1 MSDTGKTGYRNVKEA
16 VLSRIRAR
24 SWLPGHAIP
33 SEVELAEEFG
43 VARGT
48 VNRAMLELMD
58 EGVIVRKR
66 KAGTRVALSPVRQA
80 RLEIPLVRAEIEATG
95 AAYRYERL
103 SHEIVEAPE
112 WLAERLS
119 LGQHAKVVHVRC
131 LHFAD
136 REPFQFED
144 RWINIDVVPEAE
156 DEPFIDTNP
165 NEWLVR
171 TVPFTDAEFAFQA
184 AAADT
189 GLSSVLEIKKGEP
202 VFVSERTT
210 WLAGK
215 PVTFARM
222 YLRKSYRMV
231 SRI

>member
-1 MSDTGKTGYRNVKEA
+1 MSDTGKTGYRDVKEA
-16 VLSRIRAR
+16 LLARIRAR
-24 SWLPGHAIP
+24 TWPPGHAIP
-33 SEVELAEEFG
+33 GEVELAEEFG

-95 AAYRYERL
+95 AAYGYQRL
-103 SHEIVEAPE
+103 TKKIVQAPK
-112 WLAERLS
+112 WLSSRLS
-119 LGQHAKVVHVRC
+119 LPEKARMVHLRC
-131 LHFAD
+131 LHLAD

-144 RWINIDVVPEAE
+144 RWINIDAVPEAE
-156 DEPFIDTNP
+156 SESFIDTNP

-171 TVPFTDAEFAFQA
+171 AVPFTDAEFAFQA

-189 GLSSVLEIKKGEP
+189 ELASLLAVKKGEP
-202 VFVSERTT
+202 VFVAERTT
-210 WLAGK
+210 WLVGR
-215 PVTFARM
+215 PVTFAQM
-222 YLRKSYRMV
+222 YLRQSYRMV